1 MFVANNFNDSQE
13 IQMKEIRIK
22 IPQWSDFTKWFWDR
36 FCDPRRK
43 KVAEWIEYHGECLK
57 KKITDYLWYY
67 LDCNVDSK
75 EAERFEKVEKMLDT
89 IFKEQD
95 KITEKLIMMK

>member
-1 MFVANNFNDSQE
+1 
-13 IQMKEIRIK
+13 MKEIRIK

-36 FCDPRRK
+36 FCYPRRK
-43 KVAEWIEYHGECLK
+43 QVAEWIEYHDDCLQN
-57 KKITDYLWYY
+57 KIRDYLWDY

-75 EAERFEKVEKMLDT
+75 ESERFGKVEKMLET

-95 KITEKLIMMK
+95 KITEQLIMMK

>member
-1 MFVANNFNDSQE
+1 MMYENRTKVIRYLIDSYTRYKWRFNIHTNSFD
-13 IQMKEIRIK
+13 
-22 IPQWSDFTKWFWDR
+22 
-36 FCDPRRK
+36 
-43 KVAEWIEYHGECLK
+43 
-57 KKITDYLWYY
+57 Y

-95 KITEKLIMMK
+95 KITEELIMMK

>member
-1 MFVANNFNDSQE
+1 
-13 IQMKEIRIK
+13 MKEIRIK

-36 FCDPRRK
+36 FCYPRRK
-43 KVAEWIEYHGECLK
+43 IVTEWIEYHDECLK
-57 KKITDYLWYY
+57 KKITDYLWDY

-75 EAERFEKVEKMLDT
+75 ESERFGKVEKMLET

-95 KITEKLIMMK
+95 NITEQLMMMK

>member
-1 MFVANNFNDSQE
+1 
-13 IQMKEIRIK
+13 MKEIRIK

-36 FCDPRRK
+36 FCYPRRK
-43 KVAEWIEYHGECLK
+43 IVTEWIEYHDECLK
-57 KKITDYLWYY
+57 KKITDYLWDY

-75 EAERFEKVEKMLDT
+75 ESERFGKVEKMLDT

-95 KITEKLIMMK
+95 KITEQLIMMK

>member
-1 MFVANNFNDSQE
+1 
-13 IQMKEIRIK
+13 MKEIRIK

-36 FCDPRRK
+36 FCYPRRK
-43 KVAEWIEYHGECLK
+43 IVTEWIEYHDECLK
-57 KKITDYLWYY
+57 KKITDYLWDY

-75 EAERFEKVEKMLDT
+75 ESERFGKVEKMLEA

-95 KITEKLIMMK
+95 KITEQLIMMK

>member
-1 MFVANNFNDSQE
+1 
-13 IQMKEIRIK
+13 MKEIRIK

-36 FCDPRRK
+36 FCYPRRK
-43 KVAEWIEYHGECLK
+43 IVTEWIEYHDECLK
-57 KKITDYLWYY
+57 KKITDYLWDY

-75 EAERFEKVEKMLDT
+75 ESERFGKVEKMLET

-95 KITEKLIMMK
+95 KITEQLIMMK

>member
-1 MFVANNFNDSQE
+1 
-13 IQMKEIRIK
+13 MKEIRIK

-36 FCDPRRK
+36 FCYPRRK
-43 KVAEWIEYHGECLK
+43 IVTEWIEYHDECLK
-57 KKITDYLWYY
+57 KKIIDYLWDY

-75 EAERFEKVEKMLDT
+75 EVERFEKVEKMLDT

-95 KITEKLIMMK
+95 KITEELIMMK

>member
-1 MFVANNFNDSQE
+1 
-13 IQMKEIRIK
+13 MKEIRIK

-36 FCDPRRK
+36 FCYPRRK
-43 KVAEWIEYHGECLK
+43 IVTEWIEYHDECLK
-57 KKITDYLWYY
+57 KKITDYLWDY

-75 EAERFEKVEKMLDT
+75 ESERFGKVEKMLET

-95 KITEKLIMMK
+95 KITEQLMMMK

>member
-1 MFVANNFNDSQE
+1 
-13 IQMKEIRIK
+13 MKEIRIK

-36 FCDPRRK
+36 FCYPRRK
-43 KVAEWIEYHGECLK
+43 KVAEWIEYHDECLK
-57 KKITDYLWYY
+57 KKITDYLWHY

-95 KITEKLIMMK
+95 KITEELIMMK

>member
-1 MFVANNFNDSQE
+1 
-13 IQMKEIRIK
+13 MKEIRIK

-36 FCDPRRK
+36 FCYPRRK
-43 KVAEWIEYHGECLK
+43 NVAEWIEYHDEYLK
-57 KKITDYLWYY
+57 KKITDYLWDY
-67 LDCNVDSK
+67 LDCKVDSK

-95 KITEKLIMMK
+95 KITEQLIMMK

>member
-1 MFVANNFNDSQE
+1 
-13 IQMKEIRIK
+13 MKEIRIK

-36 FCDPRRK
+36 FCYPRRK
-43 KVAEWIEYHGECLK
+43 IVTEWIEYHDECLK
-57 KKITDYLWYY
+57 KKIIDYLWDY

-75 EAERFEKVEKMLDT
+75 EAERCEKVEKMLDT

-95 KITEKLIMMK
+95 KITEELIMMK

>member
-1 MFVANNFNDSQE
+1 
-13 IQMKEIRIK
+13 MKEIRIK

-36 FCDPRRK
+36 FCYPRRK
-43 KVAEWIEYHGECLK
+43 IVTEWIEYHDKCLK
-57 KKITDYLWYY
+57 KKITDYLWDY

-75 EAERFEKVEKMLDT
+75 ESERFGKVEKMLET

-95 KITEKLIMMK
+95 KITEQLIMMK

>member
-1 MFVANNFNDSQE
+1 
-13 IQMKEIRIK
+13 MKEIRIK

-36 FCDPRRK
+36 FCYPRRK
-43 KVAEWIEYHGECLK
+43 IVTEWIEYHDECLK
-57 KKITDYLWYY
+57 KKIIDYLWDY

-75 EAERFEKVEKMLDT
+75 ESERFGKVEKMLET

-95 KITEKLIMMK
+95 KITEQLIMMK

>member
-1 MFVANNFNDSQE
+1 
-13 IQMKEIRIK
+13 MKEIRIK

-36 FCDPRRK
+36 FCYPRRK
-43 KVAEWIEYHGECLK
+43 IVTEWIEYHDECLK
-57 KKITDYLWYY
+57 KKITDYLWDY

-75 EAERFEKVEKMLDT
+75 ESERFGKVEKMIET

-95 KITEKLIMMK
+95 KITEQLMMMK

>member
-1 MFVANNFNDSQE
+1 
-13 IQMKEIRIK
+13 MKEIRLK

-36 FCDPRRK
+36 FCYPRRK
-43 KVAEWIEYHGECLK
+43 IVTEWIEYHDECLK
-57 KKITDYLWYY
+57 KKITDYLWDY

-75 EAERFEKVEKMLDT
+75 ESERFGKVEKMLET

-95 KITEKLIMMK
+95 KITEQLIMMK

>member
-1 MFVANNFNDSQE
+1 
-13 IQMKEIRIK
+13 MKEIRIK

-36 FCDPRRK
+36 FCYPRRK
-43 KVAEWIEYHGECLK
+43 IVTEWIEYHDECLK
-57 KKITDYLWYY
+57 KKITDYLWDY

-75 EAERFEKVEKMLDT
+75 ESERFEKVNKMIET

-95 KITEKLIMMK
+95 KITEQLIMMK

>member
-1 MFVANNFNDSQE
+1 
-13 IQMKEIRIK
+13 MKEIRIK

-36 FCDPRRK
+36 FCYPRRK
-43 KVAEWIEYHGECLK
+43 NVAEWIEYHDEYLK
-57 KKITDYLWYY
+57 KKITDYLWDY

-75 EAERFEKVEKMLDT
+75 EAERFENVEKILDT

-95 KITEKLIMMK
+95 KLTEKLIMMK

>member
-1 MFVANNFNDSQE
+1 
-13 IQMKEIRIK
+13 MKEIRIK

-36 FCDPRRK
+36 FCYPRRK
-43 KVAEWIEYHGECLK
+43 IVVEWIEYHDECLK
-57 KKITDYLWYY
+57 KKITDYLWDY

-75 EAERFEKVEKMLDT
+75 ESERFGKVEKMLDT

-95 KITEKLIMMK
+95 KITEQLIMMK